1 MAELPKLRSDL
12 ISSPSEIDGA
22 IVYTVKDPVGGNY
35 FRLREPEYW
44 LVHQFDGRSTPG
56 NLADRFNAKYGSNLS
71 ANDVG
76 QFVSVMDKLLFLDN
90 SRSEQTIG
98 RFSQGMHTGTSWL
111 GRILFIKLKA
121 FKPGQFLERLTTL
134 YRPLHRPF
142 WFGVQGLIIII
153 GLSVL
158 FANVE
163 QFTVSLVELW
173 RLDSIVLMI
182 ASIFGLLVLHEFAHA
197 VVCRLYGGEVRE
209 MGFLLIYFQPGF
221 YCDLSD
227 AWLFKHKWKRIAVT
241 LAGPYFQ
248 LLILALSVILWRVT
262 TPGVF
267 INDLAWMLV
276 TVNWIN
282 CLFNFNPLFKLDGY
296 YLLSDWV
303 DIPNLRRKAFAYLGN
318 LFQRRILGWD
328 VEAFEINR
336 RERSIFVIYSLTSLV
351 YSIWFLGYL
360 FSLVISFLLAKAGAG
375 GLLLFIIVWLVILQS
390 TFGRLARGVVS
401 HIRHMRQLLK
411 KPLKLISYLVV
422 FGVVLVAGI
431 TIPMPQ
437 RVSGDVLVQ
446 PIAEFTIFLSET
458 GLMEKQTRFGGE
470 APSTTSDYL
479 QLGSTDMA
487 ALNVVSLA
495 HDGQQVHV
503 GDTVAIMSSNQVNAE
518 IKAGQAELDRLYGEL
533 ALLKAPPRK
542 EEIAEAQAR
551 VRAAEANL
559 QRLLRDEQRIVRLL
573 EKLHETRERLESVQS
588 EVEIARAELATCQS
602 ALDLLKAPPRAEEEA
617 VISYQIDQ
625 QQARLL
631 FLKQQAGAGQIVTP
645 IDGIARVGAGDREI
659 MSVAD
664 ANMVEM
670 LVPVSDFDMPLIQTG
685 QAVQVKVRSYPNR
698 TFEGTVIRV
707 PVAGVETE
715 QGVVFPVTVVVDN
728 FERLLCDGMSGYAK
742 IEAGSGSLFAQGF
755 RKLYSTVR
763 VEFWS
768 WW

>member
-12 ISSPSEIDGA
+12 ISSPSEIDGT

-35 FRLREPEYW
+35 FRLREPEHW
-44 LVHQFDGRSTPG
+44 LVHQFDGHSTPEE
-56 NLADRFNAKYGSNLS
+56 LAERFNAKYSSNLS
-71 ANDVG
+71 ADDVA
-76 QFVSVMDKLLFLDN
+76 QFIGVMDRLLFLDN

-98 RFSQGMHTGTSWL
+98 RFSVGLHTGTSWL
-111 GRILFIKLKA
+111 GRLLFVKLKA
-121 FKPGQFLERLTTL
+121 FRPGQFLERLTSL
-134 YRPLHRPF
+134 YRPFHRPF
-142 WFGVQGLIIII
+142 WFGVQGLIIIV

-163 QFTVSLVELW
+163 QFAVSLVELW
-173 RLDSIVLMI
+173 RLDSIALII

-197 VVCRLYGGEVRE
+197 VVCRLHGGEVRE

-227 AWLFKHKWKRIAVT
+227 AWLFERKSKRIAVT

-267 INDLAWMLV
+267 VHDLAWMLV

-303 DIPNLRRKAFAYLGN
+303 NIPNLRRKAFRYLGN
-318 LFQRRILGWD
+318 LIQRRLLGWD
-328 VEAFEINR
+328 IEALEVNR
-336 RERSIFVIYSLTSLV
+336 RERLVFIAYSLTALV

-375 GLLLFIIVWLVILQS
+375 GLLLFIVVWLVILQS
-390 TFGRLARGVVS
+390 TLGRLARGVVS
-401 HIRHMRQLLK
+401 HIRHMRQLLR

-422 FGVVLVAGI
+422 FAVVLVVGT

-446 PIAEFTIFLSET
+446 PIAEFTISLSES
-458 GLMEKQTRFGGE
+458 GLMEKRTRFGGE
-470 APSTTSDYL
+470 APRTTSDYL
-479 QLGSTDMA
+479 QLGSTDMT
-487 ALNVVSLA
+487 ALNVVPLA
-495 HDGQQVHV
+495 RDGQQVHA

-518 IKAGQAELDRLYGEL
+518 IEAGQAELDRLNGEL

-559 QRLLRDEQRIVRLL
+559 QRLLRDEQRISRLL
-573 EKLHETRERLESVQS
+573 EKRHETQERLETVQS

-602 ALDLLKAPPRAEEEA
+602 GLDLLKAPPRAEEEA
-617 VISYQIDQ
+617 VVCYQIDQ

-631 FLKQQAGAGQIVTP
+631 FLQQQADAGQIVTP
-645 IDGIARVGAGDREI
+645 IDGIARVGTGDREI

-664 ANMVEM
+664 ADIVEM
-670 LVPVSDFDMPLIQTG
+670 SVPVSDFDMPLIQAG
-685 QAVQVKVRSYPNR
+685 QAVQIKVRSYPDR
-698 TFEGTVIRV
+698 TFEGTVIRI

-715 QGVVFPVTVVVDN
+715 KGVVFPVMVVVDN
-728 FERLLCDGMSGYAK
+728 SERLLRDGMSGYAK
-742 IEAGSGSLFAQGF
+742 IEAGSGPLFAQGF
-755 RKLYSTVR
+755 RKLYSTLR